1 MAGITR
7 EKLIE
12 KIENEES
19 IHVDDELVSFI
30 PLELLNKWW
39 RKFGGIFLQRENKR
53 EKTIE
58 VKYCNDHYYHS
69 AVKDITDVSIDS
81 IIKIMKCGLETG
93 IDLFVSVTQKAEPII
108 WKENIYL
115 MEQKEKHKL
124 IEGAEKKQE
133 TENRTNE
140 DTKYGYDLG
149 IGREIRM

>member
-39 RKFGGIFLQRENKR
+39 RKFGGIFLQRE
-53 EKTIE
+53 KTIE
-58 VKYCNDHYYHS
+58 VKYCNNHYYHS

-93 IDLFVSVTQKAEPII
+93 IDLFVSVTQKAEPIV
-108 WKENIYL
+108 WKEDIYL

-124 IEGAEKKQE
+124 IEEAEEKQE
-133 TENRTNE
+133 AERMKAQCKSFAN
-140 DTKYGYDLG
+140 LA